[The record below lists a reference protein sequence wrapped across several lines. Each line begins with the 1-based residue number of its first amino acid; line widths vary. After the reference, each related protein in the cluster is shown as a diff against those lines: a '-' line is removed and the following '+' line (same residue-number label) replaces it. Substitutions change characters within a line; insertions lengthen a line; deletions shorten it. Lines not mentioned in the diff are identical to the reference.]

1 MTVLDVA
8 FARAQFPA
16 FSDPDLEG
24 WAFFENAGG
33 SYPCQQVVDRLTGFY
48 TRTKVQP
55 HHPYP
60 LARAAGAAMDE
71 GPAALARW
79 LGVPADHVHV
89 GPSTTQHT
97 YVLERALEAVV
108 GPGDVVVV
116 TEQDHEANS
125 GAWRRLAERV
135 GAELREWRVDRETGR
150 LDTAALTDL
159 LDERVALVS
168 FPHASNLAG
177 EVHPVRAWCDLV
189 HEVGALAVVDGV
201 AAAPHGLPDVSA
213 LGCDVYLFSTY
224 KTFGPHQGVLV
235 AAPALV
241 ERLPNQSHFF
251 NAATLS
257 KRLVPAGPDHA
268 QVAACAGVAEYLD
281 ALDAHHFGDA
291 PADDATRIA
300 RLNGLL
306 HDHERRLVAPLLAWL
321 DDRDDVRLVGPADPA
336 LRHPTV
342 AFVAAR
348 PGAEVA
354 AELATHRVMAAGGH
368 FYAHRLVEA
377 IGVDPAHGV
386 VRASSV
392 HTTTEGEVTQLLEA
406 LDAVL

>member
-1 MTVLDVA
+1 MTTLDVA

-16 FSDPDLEG
+16 LGDPDLDG

-33 SYPCQQVVDRLTGFY
+33 SYACRQVVDLLTGYY

-60 LARAAGAAMDE
+60 LAQAAGAAMDA

-97 YVLERALEAVV
+97 YVLERAFEAVV
-108 GPGDVVVV
+108 GAGDAVVV

-135 GAELREWRVDRETGR
+135 GAEVREWRVDRDTGR

-159 LDERVALVS
+159 LDERVALVT
-168 FPHASNLAG
+168 FPHASNLVG
-177 EVHPVRAWCDLV
+177 EPHPVRAWCDLAR
-189 HEVGALAVVDGV
+189 EAGALTVVDGV
-201 AAAPHGLPDVSA
+201 AAAPHGLPDVTSI
-213 LGCDVYLFSTY
+213 GCDVYLFSTY

-235 AAPALV
+235 AAPDLV
-241 ERLPNQSHFF
+241 ERLPNQGHFF
-251 NAATLS
+251 NAGTLA

-268 QVAACAGVAEYLD
+268 QVAATAGVAAYLD
-281 ALDAHHFGDA
+281 LLDAHHFGDA

-300 RLNGLL
+300 RLATLL
-306 HDHERRLVAPLLAWL
+306 QEHERRLVAPLLAFL
-321 DDRDDVRLVGPADPA
+321 DARDDVRLVGPSDPS

-342 AFVAAR
+342 SFVAAR

-354 AELATHRVMAAGGH
+354 ADLAGHRVMAAGGH
-368 FYAHRLVEA
+368 FYAHRLVSA
-377 IGVDPAHGV
+377 LGVDPAHGV
-386 VRASSV
+386 VRASFV
-392 HTTTEGEVTQLLEA
+392 HTATEAEVTQLVEA